1 MAIKSAGKNN
11 VWPCT
16 GTARA
21 CGLGHNMHS
30 RYYATTRIYDDGA
43 SSGFVVT
50 LRYSYRLAAACPSMV
65 WLLQLPPLHMQREGK
80 LMKVLTRIMPSNVGS
95 EQQAMFAAKE
105 HTLLKMLSYQG
116 SQSCLHVYHTV
127 QGQATASL

>member
-11 VWPCT
+11 VEPCT

-30 RYYATTRIYDDGA
+30 RYYATTRIYEDGA
-43 SSGFVVT
+43 SCEFVVT
-50 LRYSYRLAAACPSMV
+50 LRYRLAAACPSMV
-65 WLLQLPPLHMQREGK
+65 WLLQLPPLHTQREGK

-95 EQQAMFAAKE
+95 ERQAVFA
-105 HTLLKMLSYQG
+105 
-116 SQSCLHVYHTV
+116 TV
-127 QGQATASL
+127 CS